1 MPSIDVVRPAP
12 LFPRREVTRVAV
24 LLLAAACGPTGGTSA
39 VAAEQG
45 RSARPEKPTQQEKP
59 DQPERRMPRSIEGF
73 TVLVDD
79 RLLEGGS
86 EAATGKE
93 ALAFLAAKL
102 AEIRIVLPPDKLAA
116 LRKVTIV
123 LDAGC
128 GDLKAMQY
136 HPSGDWLESHGYPRS
151 LEKCVHMPRAADVA
165 TRRNITEQPWVVLH
179 ELAHAYHD
187 QVLGFEEPRIR
198 AAWQGFKDGG
208 RGERALLYNGSR
220 VKHYGLTDQK
230 EFFAEMTES
239 FFGVNDFYPFNRA
252 ELKTDFPELY
262 ALLEEIWG
270 PVHR

>member
-1 MPSIDVVRPAP
+1 MMSVVLPVAAAPSRARCVAI
-12 LFPRREVTRVAV
+12 LVAV
-24 LLLAAACGPTGGTSA
+24 LLLPAGAGPAWAAPAPA
-39 VAAEQG
+39 
-45 RSARPEKPTQQEKP
+45 PEPHKTA
-59 DQPERRMPRSIEGF
+59 QPQRREPRTIEGF
-73 TVLVDD
+73 TILVDD
-79 RLLEGGS
+79 RLLDGGS
-86 EAATGKE
+86 DAATGTA

-187 QVLGFEEPRIR
+187 QVLGFDEPRIR
-198 AAWQGFKDGG
+198 AAWQAFKDGG
-208 RGERALLYNGSR
+208 RGERALLYDGSR
-220 VKHYGLTDQK
+220 VKHYGLTDHK

-239 FFGVNDFYPFNRA
+239 FFGVNDFFPFNRA
-252 ELKTDFPELY
+252 ELKTDFPDLY
-262 ALLEEIWG
+262 GLLEEIWG